1 MRYLS
6 KTKVLFVMI
15 ITPSIPILQFQHII
29 DKVFHNCSKTFDI
42 PCMLESSSTPFRRS
56 LFRRLLL
63 WPLLSQVFLGF
74 SAMLTTV
81 INGDPMGLERKNN
94 KELL

>member
-1 MRYLS
+1 
-6 KTKVLFVMI
+6 
-15 ITPSIPILQFQHII
+15 
-29 DKVFHNCSKTFDI
+29 
-42 PCMLESSSTPFRRS
+42 MLDSSSTPLRRS
-56 LFRRLLL
+56 LLLRRLLL
-63 WPLLSQVFLGF
+63 LWLPLLSLDFLGF

>member
-1 MRYLS
+1 
-6 KTKVLFVMI
+6 
-15 ITPSIPILQFQHII
+15 
-29 DKVFHNCSKTFDI
+29 
-42 PCMLESSSTPFRRS
+42 MLDSSSTPLRRS
-56 LFRRLLL
+56 LLFRRLLL
-63 WPLLSQVFLGF
+63 LWLPLLSLDFLGF

>member
-1 MRYLS
+1 MQL
-6 KTKVLFVMI
+6 
-15 ITPSIPILQFQHII
+15 PIS
-29 DKVFHNCSKTFDI
+29 NCTKTFDI

-63 WPLLSQVFLGF
+63 LWLPLLSLDFLGF